1 MRVCRGRVLFDDPTA
16 IGKPPVGD
24 TSLVLAPDVWP
35 APEEPGKMFTAAL
48 GRPRSVAVVG
58 AGITLG
64 VLAAALAL
72 PLVAAATVGLGCSL
86 YAALIARDLQ
96 DPDFARSVYGPLGA
110 PLRPSVRPEQLQAAE
125 LNATYLAIL
134 REYETI
140 RAAMQA
146 SQGVVD
152 GLRDVYLRCGD
163 LVEAAG
169 RVARSGDALQRYL
182 ASQHGGDAEQELI
195 RLASLAAATHD
206 AQAAS
211 VYGRAVQARRRQL
224 ELHAQIEGLYD
235 RVRARLAVV
244 TSFLA
249 AVEAVVVKLNA
260 LDLEQVHDEGSS
272 ISDQLD
278 ELRGELEVLE
288 SSLEDAITGPA
299 AAGQG

>member
-1 MRVCRGRVLFDDPTA
+1 MPVCGGRVLFDDPTA
-16 IGKPPVGD
+16 IGKPPVGVD
-24 TSLVLAPDVWP
+24 AGLVLASAACP
-35 APEEPGKMFTAAL
+35 APDEPGKLFTAAL
-48 GRPRSVAVVG
+48 GRPRSVAAVG
-58 AGITLG
+58 TGITLG
-64 VLAAALAL
+64 ILAAAFAL
-72 PLVAAATVGLGCSL
+72 PLVAAASVGLGCSL
-86 YAALIARDLQ
+86 YAAFIARDLQ
-96 DPDFARSVYGPLGA
+96 DPDFARRVYGPLGA

-125 LNATYLAIL
+125 LNAAYVGIL

-182 ASQHGGDAEQELI
+182 AAQNGADLEQELI
-195 RLASLAAATHD
+195 RLASLAGATHD

-224 ELHAQIEGLYD
+224 DLHAQIEGLYD
-235 RVRARLAVV
+235 RVKARLAVV

-249 AVEAVVVKLNA
+249 TMEAVVVKLNA
-260 LDLEQVHDEGSS
+260 LDLEQLHDEGTS
-272 ISDQLD
+272 ISEQLD
-278 ELRGELEVLE
+278 ELRGEIEVLE
-288 SSLEDAITGPA
+288 SSLEESDP
-299 AAGQG
+299 